1 MLGLPA
7 PRNWLKSNELS
18 LHQTQG
24 ASPLK
29 GTEGAGAAGAIAG
42 AFGGAKGGAALGTV
56 IAPGPGTAIFGV
68 AGALVG
74 GIGAST
80 ASKFG
85 WEEWVP
91 PKVRDAIDE
100 GLAVQF
106 TGKYRLVRQVLA
118 DDPYAGAM

>member
-1 MLGLPA
+1 M
-7 PRNWLKSNELS
+7 
-18 LHQTQG
+18 
-24 ASPLK
+24 K

-42 AFGGAKGGAALGTV
+42 AFGGAKGGAALGTM